1 MVLILK
7 RQDFLHDSWLRAAR
21 KKKLHYFIPVHH
33 IVTSLS
39 HKDSLWA
46 CWYPFPLQGGD
57 NQSPLHTWVSAQEY
71 NTETQSGLWTTLFDL
86 QSSAF
91 LSILPKNT
99 IQWLSQG
106 SELHFLIQSSVH
118 YLLFHQIPCNIVK

>member
-7 RQDFLHDSWLRAAR
+7 RQDVLHDSWLRAAR

-57 NQSPLHTWVSAQEY
+57 NQSPLHTWVSCPGIQYRDSVRALNYTVWSTVQCILEYLAQEY
-71 NTETQSGLWTTLFDL
+71 NTVTQSRLWITLFDPEF
-86 QSSAF
+86 SA
-91 LSILPKNT
+91 LST
-99 IQWLSQG
+99 IPSDPVQ
-106 SELHFLIQSSVH
+106 H
-118 YLLFHQIPCNIVK
+118 C